1 MPNLP
6 RPLVLPLVSIMRR
19 YDDLFSYLAI
29 YCTAY
34 RLKSIM
40 SVPEAKLQTLRIVG
54 FINITSRCTY
64 ILVAH

>member
-6 RPLVLPLVSIMRR
+6 LPLVLPLVSIMRR
-19 YDDLFSYLAI
+19 YGDLFHI
-29 YCTAY
+29 WPFTVY